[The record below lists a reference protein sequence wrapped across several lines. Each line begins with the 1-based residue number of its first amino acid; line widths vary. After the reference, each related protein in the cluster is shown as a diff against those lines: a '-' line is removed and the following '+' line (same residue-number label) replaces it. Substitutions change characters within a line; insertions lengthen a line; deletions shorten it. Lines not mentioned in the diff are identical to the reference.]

1 MSCKDSGGQR
11 SHPQYAWAGHTQ
23 RTPGLRLHLP
33 SHWWRLRLLPFGHR
47 IRPVPLSRFSH
58 IGHLPART
66 RGRSAGSSVGDVSP
80 ETSSSRG
87 RDPALFPLPWGRGR
101 LFVLPLLIFLK
112 EYVIALA
119 ADPPPSLLPLPH
131 MGQRSAPFISLRFMR
146 CKGLWLHRCPQP
158 PPRDWMNETLLV
170 PPIPEA
176 KQAQSRVKPSFH
188 QTQLLKSL
196 PEHEIFPQETPCVLQ
211 KPGEPLLP
219 AEAEPA
225 SRQPLCTA
233 GLCSCETLQK

>member
-1 MSCKDSGGQR
+1 MPRKDRGGQR
-11 SHPQYAWAGHTQ
+11 GHPRDAWAGHSQ

-33 SHWWRLRLLPFGHR
+33 SHRWRLRLLPFGHR
-47 IRPVPLSRFSH
+47 TRPLPLSCFSH
-58 IGHLPART
+58 IGHLPAHT
-66 RGRSAGSSVGDVSP
+66 LGRSAGSSVWDVTP
-80 ETSSSRG
+80 ETSSSQD

-101 LFVLPLLIFLK
+101 LFVLPLLIFLNQ
-112 EYVIALA
+112 YIIALA

-131 MGQRSAPFISLRFMR
+131 MGQRSAPCISLRFMR
-146 CKGLWLHRCPQP
+146 CKGIWLHHCPQP
-158 PPRDWMNETLLV
+158 PPRDWMNEMLLV

-176 KQAQSRVKPSFH
+176 KQAQRRVKPSFH
-188 QTQLLKSL
+188 QTQLPKSL
-196 PEHEIFPQETPCVLQ
+196 PEHEILRHESPCVPQ

-233 GLCSCETLQK
+233 RLCSCETLQK